1 MRQLSL
7 WDHDSVRSLKLTFTL
22 LDNPILALIGAS
34 KTQVLTSVKS
44 QPCSNQ
50 WSLYSSGVPNYV
62 PFRKWQTCFM

>member
-44 QPCSNQ
+44 KPCSN
-50 WSLYSSGVPNYV
+50 
-62 PFRKWQTCFM
+62 